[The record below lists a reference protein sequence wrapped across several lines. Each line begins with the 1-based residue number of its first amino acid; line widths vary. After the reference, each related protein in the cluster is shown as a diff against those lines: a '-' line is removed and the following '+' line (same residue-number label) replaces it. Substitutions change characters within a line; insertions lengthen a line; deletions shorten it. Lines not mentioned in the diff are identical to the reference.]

1 MTTEPIAGLS
11 RGLRIVGVGAL
22 VVTLSACSMDMF
34 GSGSPDVS
42 QQANASASPAQIAQG
57 QANALPAIATEC
69 PPIKVT
75 PGADALFYYGGAKA
89 GDPNNLHY
97 QVEIEKQTRNCV
109 VSNGLITV
117 KMGIVGRVLL
127 GPAGKETSVDVP
139 LRFSVDRN
147 GTTVF
152 SDKYSVGV
160 QIVPPAQS
168 QEFVKVVDNV
178 AIPYLGGEDITIWVG
193 FDNGR
198 GTTTKAPS
206 SGGSSPNIADPGS
219 LTTSNN

>member
-1 MTTEPIAGLS
+1 
-11 RGLRIVGVGAL
+11 V
-22 VVTLSACSMDMF
+22 DF
-34 GSGSPDVS
+34 
-42 QQANASASPAQIAQG
+42 
-57 QANALPAIATEC
+57 
-69 PPIKVT
+69 
-75 PGADALFYYGGAKA
+75 
-89 GDPNNLHY
+89 
-97 QVEIEKQTRNCV
+97 EKETRNCV

-117 KMGIVGRVLL
+117 KMGVVGRVLL

-152 SDKYSVGV
+152 SDKYVVGV

-193 FDNGR
+193 FDTGR
-198 GTTTKAPS
+198 GTTTKVTPPGGAAATPADT
-206 SGGSSPNIADPGS
+206 SGGTLGGN
-219 LTTSNN
+219 

>member
-22 VVTLSACSMDMF
+22 AVTLSACSMDMF

-57 QANALPAIATEC
+57 QANAMPAIATEC

-152 SDKYSVGV
+152 SDKYSVAV

-198 GTTTKAPS
+198 GTTTKLPS
-206 SGGSSPNIADPGS
+206 TGPAPNIATPGS
-219 LTTSNN
+219 LTSNN

>member
-1 MTTEPIAGLS
+1 MTTEPIAGFS
-11 RGLRIVGVGAL
+11 RGLRFIGVGAL
-22 VVTLSACSMDMF
+22 AVTLSACSMDMF
-34 GSGSPDVS
+34 GSGSGGNIS
-42 QQANASASPAQIAQG
+42 QVANASASPAQIAQG

-75 PGADALFYYGGAKA
+75 PGADALFYYGGGKA
-89 GDPNNLHY
+89 GDPGSLHY

-127 GPAGKETSVDVP
+127 GPAGKESSVDVP

-152 SDKYSVGV
+152 SDKYNVAV
-160 QIVPPAQS
+160 QITPPAQS

-193 FDNGR
+193 FDNGK
-198 GTTTKAPS
+198 GTTTKVAPT
-206 SGGSSPNIADPGS
+206 GPAPTAATPGT
-219 LTTSNN
+219 LTNN